1 MIDTTDLPSYI
12 PGYDDYCE
20 RKEFEPEHEED
31 IYEDIVL
38 EKEMEKM
45 EREVINVNDTNMTL
59 EDAYNLDDYVW
70 EGDKLVPIE
79 ILECE

>member
-12 PGYDDYCE
+12 PGYDEYCE
-20 RKEFEPEHEED
+20 RKEFEPEYEED

-38 EKEMEKM
+38 EKEMSKM
-45 EREVINVNDTNMTL
+45 KEDT
-59 EDAYNLDDYVW
+59 YNIDDYVW
-70 EGDKLVPIE
+70 VEDKLIPIE

>member
-1 MIDTTDLPSYI
+1 
-12 PGYDDYCE
+12 
-20 RKEFEPEHEED
+20 
-31 IYEDIVL
+31 
-38 EKEMEKM
+38 M
-45 EREVINVNDTNMTL
+45 EREIIDVNDTNMTL

>member
-12 PGYDDYCE
+12 SGYDEYCE
-20 RKEFEPEHEED
+20 RKEFEPEYEED
-31 IYEDIVL
+31 IYEDIIL

-45 EREVINVNDTNMTL
+45 EREIIDVNNTNMTL

-70 EGDKLVPIE
+70 EGDKLIPIE

>member
-1 MIDTTDLPSYI
+1 MIDTTDLPGYI